1 MTGKKITLAD
11 IREEALLAR
20 MPGRRSFWRR
30 RAPEIWA
37 AVIYGVL
44 LLAWVASMFR
54 YYPAKGP
61 DSDYLAAM
69 PPWWTEVSLVSA
81 GYVAYG
87 LAGAVLFFG
96 AMASGAL
103 AWARER
109 DRGTLEPLLLT
120 PMNFSAVVS
129 LRFWHVLWPWVRLML
144 WLLPIYLLISLGG
157 PFLEFAHDPG
167 EFDEPW
173 GLSCVCVFLSK
184 SLLGVFA
191 LVGPTRPGPDWHLGT
206 TGLVALRFVN
216 DFSIVLFVCAAAY
229 YISVRSRSGT
239 RALVAASLIVPLAA
253 PLILAPQDMLGLAAQ
268 LLIWADHLMGSNA
281 VLQALLVAYGLLGIA
296 AFIARVWLALWLV
309 KRAARNFDWYAL
321 GEKPP
326 AAS

>member
-1 MTGKKITLAD
+1 MSEKKITLSD

-20 MPGRRSFWRR
+20 MPGRRSLWRR

-37 AVIYGVL
+37 AVIYAIL
-44 LLAWVASMFR
+44 LVVWLTPELIYRPQSGIGAAPRSAWWLKWGLVSGA
-54 YYPAKGP
+54 
-61 DSDYLAAM
+61 YLA
-69 PPWWTEVSLVSA
+69 
-81 GYVAYG
+81 YF

-96 AMASGAL
+96 ALASGSL

-129 LRFWHVLWPWVRLML
+129 LRFWHGLWPWVRLML
-144 WLLPIYLLISLGG
+144 WLLPIYLLISLSG

-167 EFDEPW
+167 ELHEPW
-173 GLSCVCVFLSK
+173 GLSCVCVFMSK
-184 SLLGVFA
+184 PLLGLFA
-191 LVGPTRPGPDWHLGT
+191 WGGPFKPGPDWHLGT
-206 TGLVALRFVN
+206 TGLVALRLVN

-229 YISVRSRSGT
+229 YLSVRSRSGT

-253 PLILAPQDMLGLAAQ
+253 PLILAPQDMLGLTAQ
-268 LLIWADHLMGSNA
+268 LLIWADYLTGSNA
-281 VLQALLVAYGLLGIA
+281 LLQALLVAYGLVGIA

-326 AAS
+326 AP